1 MVVFLLE
8 EGAQINH
15 LSPQNE
21 TPLNLACQGKHWET
35 AKILLGLGADLT
47 LQNAQGQTALMSAVL
62 TGEAKMVRLLLRH
75 PKFGL
80 QTSELETA
88 DFLGNTPLMTS
99 AAHGNLDIT
108 KILLDLGANVQ
119 SRNRWKETA
128 LMLAASKGF
137 REIVRLLIQYGADLH
152 AEDITEKTALLRA
165 AQTGQLFVVE
175 MLLTQG
181 ANLHLNAID
190 LSGEGGT
197 AFIQAARNGHDD
209 ILQTLLSAG
218 AVVDTTELV
227 FHHSALMVAALNGHQ
242 KTVALL
248 LNFGADPKLK
258 DTSGRSALLLAATNN
273 HLSVVI
279 QLLDAGQSGKQTD
292 LNGNGI
298 WHLMAM
304 SDVENETSHTEPGS
318 EKIERAS
325 PEMHELISRGII
337 LDALNND
344 GETALMI
351 SAKRGKMKL
360 VNNLLELGASDKIL
374 TPEGE
379 SALTLA
385 EAFGNHEVAKLL
397 R

>member
-1 MVVFLLE
+1 
-8 EGAQINH
+8 
-15 LSPQNE
+15 
-21 TPLNLACQGKHWET
+21 
-35 AKILLGLGADLT
+35 
-47 LQNAQGQTALMSAVL
+47 
-62 TGEAKMVRLLLRH
+62 
-75 PKFGL
+75 
-80 QTSELETA
+80 
-88 DFLGNTPLMTS
+88 
-99 AAHGNLDIT
+99 
-108 KILLDLGANVQ
+108 
-119 SRNRWKETA
+119 
-128 LMLAASKGF
+128 MLAASKGF

-165 AQTGQLFVVE
+165 AQTGQLLVVE
-175 MLLTQG
+175 MLLAQG

-242 KTVALL
+242 KTVVLL

-279 QLLDAGQSGKQTD
+279 QLLDNRQSGKQTD

-385 EAFGNHEVAKLL
+385 EASGNHEVAKLL

>member
-1 MVVFLLE
+1 MVVFLLD
-8 EGAQINH
+8 EGAQINY
-15 LSPQNE
+15 LTLQNE
-21 TPLNLACQGKHWET
+21 TPLDLACQGKQWDT
-35 AKILLGLGADLT
+35 AKILLERGADPT
-47 LQNAQGQTALMSAVL
+47 LQNAQGQTPLMSAVL
-62 TGEAKMVRLLLRH
+62 TGEVKMVRLLLHH
-75 PKFGL
+75 PTFGL

-99 AAHGNLDIT
+99 AAHGNLDIA

-165 AQTGQLFVVE
+165 AQTGQLLVVE
-175 MLLTQG
+175 MLLAQG

-258 DTSGRSALLLAATNN
+258 DTSGRTALLLAATNN

-279 QLLDAGQSGKQTD
+279 QLLDTGQSGKQTD

-351 SAKRGKMKL
+351 SAKRGKTKL

-385 EAFGNHEVAKLL
+385 EASGNHEVAKLL